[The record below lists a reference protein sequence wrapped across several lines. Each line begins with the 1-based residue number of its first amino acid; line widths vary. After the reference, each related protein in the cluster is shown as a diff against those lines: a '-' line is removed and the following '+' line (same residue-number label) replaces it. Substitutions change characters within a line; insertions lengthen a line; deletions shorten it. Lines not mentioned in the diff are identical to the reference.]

1 MGLISDRKSKKR
13 EQFQNSVNV
22 VGGNST
28 SGSLGSF
35 HPSAFHH
42 HHGGGGGPGHPPPHL
57 GVIPTQHR
65 TSGGLLGKGK
75 KGVFGPQVLPAPQGT
90 PHGLHPQH
98 HNHHHH
104 PQLGGFGGGGGI
116 QSRSGRGGSSTS
128 LHHSHHHQPPP
139 SLGPAGLQ
147 KYPAGYYTTPVHHTS
162 GGGGGGSGNAS
173 WSHPSAGSGG
183 GGGGGGGVRSA
194 GSQNQ
199 LHHAGNNPRYQTWV
213 APRKQ
218 PALSQLVSRL
228 KDVIVMDLDFK

>member
-1 MGLISDRKSKKR
+1 MGLISDRKNKKR

-57 GVIPTQHR
+57 IPTQHR
-65 TSGGLLGKGK
+65 MSGGGLGKGK
-75 KGVFGPQVLPAPQGT
+75 KGIFGPQVLPAPQGT
-90 PHGLHPQH
+90 PHGLHPH
-98 HNHHHH
+98 HHSHHHHH

-128 LHHSHHHQPPP
+128 LHHSHHHQPQP
-139 SLGPAGLQ
+139 SGPGGLQ

-162 GGGGGGSGNAS
+162 GGGGSGNAS
-173 WSHPSAGSGG
+173 WSHPSAGSAG

-218 PALSQLVSRL
+218 PALSQLVSGL
-228 KDVIVMDLDFK
+228 KDVIDGLRDLDS

>member
-1 MGLISDRKSKKR
+1 MGLISDRKNKKR

-65 TSGGLLGKGK
+65 MSSGLIGKGK

-98 HNHHHH
+98 HNHHH

-183 GGGGGGGVRSA
+183 GGGGAGVRSA

-228 KDVIVMDLDFK
+228 KDVIDGLRL